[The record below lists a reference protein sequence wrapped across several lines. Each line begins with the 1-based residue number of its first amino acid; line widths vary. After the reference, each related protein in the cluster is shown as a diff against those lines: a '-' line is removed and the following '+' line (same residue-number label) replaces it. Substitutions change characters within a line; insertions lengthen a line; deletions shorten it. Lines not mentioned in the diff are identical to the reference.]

1 MQCSRCGGLMVIER
15 FDDLQSATWQL
26 YFYGLR
32 CLLCGE
38 IIDPII
44 LLNRAAIG
52 SSFVHCGGIE
62 SKGV

>member
-15 FDDLQSATWQL
+15 FDDFQSTWQF

-38 IIDPII
+38 IIDPLV

-52 SSFVHCGGIE
+52 SSLVH
-62 SKGV
+62 

>member
-15 FDDLQSATWQL
+15 FDDLQSGTWPL

-38 IIDPII
+38 IIDPMV
-44 LLNRAAIG
+44 LLNRKAIV
-52 SSFVHCGGIE
+52 SSLVH
-62 SKGV
+62 